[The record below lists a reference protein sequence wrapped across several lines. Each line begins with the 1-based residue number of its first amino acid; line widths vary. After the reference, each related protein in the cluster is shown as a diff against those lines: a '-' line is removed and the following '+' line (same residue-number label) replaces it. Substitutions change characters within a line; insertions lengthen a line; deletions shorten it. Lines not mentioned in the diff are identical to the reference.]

1 MILPDILAARRR
13 IAPYVLRTPLRRSE
27 WLSHETGGEVFLKL
41 ESLQP
46 TNSFKIRGAFNAAIH
61 LSSGLGPLDFALRAS
76 FKAAGLRSSSFVQG
90 RRSSAEA
97 PEASR
102 RRLHPA
108 QLTPII
114 TASAGNHGRA
124 LAYTGERL
132 GFRPIVYA
140 PETAPRSK
148 LDAIRAHG
156 ADLRLARD
164 YDEAERQAKA
174 HAASG
179 AGVWLSP
186 FSHPD
191 IVSGAGTIGLEILE
205 DLPAVDAVIV
215 PVGGGGLIGG
225 MGSAVKAIAPHAEVV
240 GVEVEASHPF
250 TDGLAAGRI
259 VPIEVGPSLA
269 DGLVG
274 NLDPD
279 TITFDIARR
288 VVDRFV
294 LVSEDDLV
302 AGLRGLVAHEHLIA
316 EGAGIAAI
324 AAVLAGTI
332 DVRGRTAAV
341 MLSGANIDSE
351 RLKGVLS

>member
-1 MILPDILAARRR
+1 
-13 IAPYVLRTPLRRSE
+13 
-27 WLSHETGGEVFLKL
+27 LSRGTGGEVFLKL

-46 TNSFKIRGAFNAAIH
+46 TNSFKIRGAFNAGVCH
-61 LSSGLGPLDFALRAS
+61 LERYP
-76 FKAAGLRSSSFVQG
+76 
-90 RRSSAEA
+90 
-97 PEASR
+97 
-102 RRLHPA
+102 H
-108 QLTPII
+108 TPVI

-124 LAYTGERL
+124 LAFAGERL

-140 PETAPRSK
+140 PGTAPRAK

-164 YDEAERQAKA
+164 YDEAESQAKA

-191 IVSGAGTIGLEILE
+191 IVSGAGTIGLEVVE
-205 DLPAVDAVIV
+205 DLPGVDVVVV
-215 PVGGGGLIGG
+215 PVGGGGLISGIG
-225 MGSAVKAIAPHAEVV
+225 LAIKAIAPRVEVV

-259 VPIEVGPSLA
+259 VPITVGPSLA

-279 TITFDIARR
+279 TITFDLARR

-294 LVSEDDLV
+294 LVSEDELT

-316 EGAGIAAI
+316 EGAGVAAV
-324 AAVLAGTI
+324 AAVLAAK
-332 DVRGRTAAV
+332 VEARGRTAAAI
-341 MLSGANIDSE
+341 LSGANIDAD
-351 RLKGVLS
+351 RLAEVLRRHGSASRRVGRGGWDPCSPCSS

>member
-1 MILPDILAARRR
+1 MPVTLSDILLARRR
-13 IAPYVLRTPLRRSE
+13 IAPHVVRTPLRRSE
-27 WLSHETGGEVFLKL
+27 WLSRRTGGEVFLKL

-46 TNSFKIRGAFNAAIH
+46 TNSFKIRGAFNAALVH
-61 LSSGLGPLDFALRAS
+61 LSSER
-76 FKAAGLRSSSFVQG
+76 G
-90 RRSSAEA
+90 R
-97 PEASR
+97 
-102 RRLHPA
+102 
-108 QLTPII
+108 TPII

-124 LAYTGERL
+124 LAYAGERL

-140 PETAPRSK
+140 PETAPRAK

-164 YDEAERQAKA
+164 YDEAESQAKA

-191 IVSGAGTIGLEILE
+191 VVSGAGTIGLEIAE
-205 DLPAVDAVIV
+205 DLPDVDTVVV

-225 MGSAVKAIAPHAEVV
+225 IGIAIKAIAPRAEIV

-259 VPIEVGPSLA
+259 VPITVGPSLA

-279 TITFDIARR
+279 TITFDLARR

-302 AGLRGLVAHEHLIA
+302 DGLRGLVASEHLIA

-324 AAVLAGTI
+324 AAVLAGKI
-332 DVRGRTAAV
+332 AVEGRKAV
-341 MLSGANIDSE
+341 VILSGANIDLE
-351 RLKGVLS
+351 RLRQVLRC

>member
-1 MILPDILAARRR
+1 MTLSSILSARRR
-13 IAPYVLRTPLRRSE
+13 IAPYVMRTPLRRSE
-27 WLSHETGGEVFLKL
+27 WLSRTGGGDVLLKL

-46 TNSFKIRGAFNAAIH
+46 TSSFKIRGAFNAALVRH
-61 LSSGLGPLDFALRAS
+61 ASLGAAPPLP
-76 FKAAGLRSSSFVQG
+76 FV
-90 RRSSAEA
+90 
-97 PEASR
+97 
-102 RRLHPA
+102 
-108 QLTPII
+108 

-124 LAYTGERL
+124 LAYAGERL

-140 PETAPRSK
+140 PETAPRAK

-164 YDEAERQAKA
+164 YDEAESQAKA

-191 IVSGAGTIGLEILE
+191 IVSGAGTVGLEIVE
-205 DLPAVDAVIV
+205 DLPDVDTVVV
-215 PVGGGGLIGG
+215 PVGGGGLISGIG
-225 MGSAVKAIAPHAEVV
+225 IAIKAIAARVEIV

-259 VPIEVGPSLA
+259 VPITVGPSLA

-288 VVDRFV
+288 VVDRLV
-294 LVSEDDLV
+294 LVSEDELV
-302 AGLRGLVAHEHLIA
+302 AALRGLVAHEHLIA
-316 EGAGIAAI
+316 EGAGVAAI
-324 AAVLAGTI
+324 AAVLASK
-332 DVRGRTAAV
+332 VEARGRRAV
-341 MLSGANIDSE
+341 AILSGANVDAE
-351 RLKGVLS
+351 KVLDVLKVRRC

>member
-46 TNSFKIRGAFNAAIH
+46 TSSFKIRGAFNAALVH
-61 LSSGLGPLDFALRAS
+61 RAS
-76 FKAAGLRSSSFVQG
+76 DRAT
-90 RRSSAEA
+90 
-97 PEASR
+97 
-102 RRLHPA
+102 
-108 QLTPII
+108 TPII

-124 LAYTGERL
+124 LAYAGERL

-225 MGSAVKAIAPHAEVV
+225 MGIAVKAIAPHAEVV

-341 MLSGANIDSE
+341 ILSGANIDSE

>member
-1 MILPDILAARRR
+1 MNLTLSDILSARRR
-13 IAPYVLRTPLRRSE
+13 IAPHVVRTPLRRSE
-27 WLSHETGGEVFLKL
+27 WLSRSTGGEVFLKL

-46 TNSFKIRGAFNAAIH
+46 TNSFKIRGAFNAALIH
-61 LSSGLGPLDFALRAS
+61 CSSGPGSTGA
-76 FKAAGLRSSSFVQG
+76 
-90 RRSSAEA
+90 
-97 PEASR
+97 
-102 RRLHPA
+102 
-108 QLTPII
+108 PII

-124 LAYTGERL
+124 LAYAGERL

-140 PETAPRSK
+140 PETAPRAK

-156 ADLRLARD
+156 ADLRLSRD
-164 YDEAERQAKA
+164 YDEAETQAKA

-179 AGVWLSP
+179 AGIWLSP

-191 IVSGAGTIGLEILE
+191 IVSGAATIGLEIAE
-205 DLPAVDAVIV
+205 DLPDVDVVVV
-215 PVGGGGLIGG
+215 PVGGGGLISGIG
-225 MGSAVKAIAPHAEVV
+225 IAIKAIAPRVEIV

-259 VPIEVGPSLA
+259 VPITVGPSLA

-279 TITFDIARR
+279 TITFDLARR

-294 LVSEDDLV
+294 LVGEDDLV
-302 AGLRGLVAHEHLIA
+302 AGLCGLVASEHLVA

-324 AAVLAGTI
+324 AAALAGK
-332 DVRGRTAAV
+332 VAVEGRRAV
-341 MLSGANIDSE
+341 VILSGANIDLE
-351 RLKGVLS
+351 RLRQVLRC